1 MRTKLIISLGMLTA
15 LAVGCSKEL
24 PTVNENAWI
33 YDESLPVPIQF
44 GSLSTGMVTKA
55 AVTEENISGNAI
67 GVFAWDEQK
76 AMETSAKSIFPAN
89 GYKRAEVLSTDN
101 EDYRLAFKESGSD
114 EKKVY
119 YPMSSEYNYSF
130 YAYHTGTEDIAGV
143 YDEDGYLVNIPFNEP
158 FNDILWG
165 KCAEKDLPYDDKED
179 GYLPHLTHNDRVI
192 KGFNSRFSRKAAQQG
207 VVEKEK
213 YYPSIELNHICTAF
227 RFYAKAD
234 YGMTE
239 DQFNLLNREMK
250 IVSLTIEDV
259 PVSADLVVASTSTD
273 NEGNFINAATGDVQI
288 SFEPAPAL
296 NETGLT
302 VLNNAPSEEVI
313 PASTLLSPTD
323 GDRFFLPPGD
333 YSGKKFVVGC
343 TLSDSPCTL
352 EFPLTFNGS
361 SVFEAGK
368 CYSFVVIF
376 KALEEVYLKASL
388 SQWEEDFVEI
398 VDPDDEPV
406 DNE

>member
-24 PTVNENAWI
+24 PTVNENDWI

-55 AVTEENISGNAI
+55 AVTEDNISGQAI

-76 AMETSAKSIFPAN
+76 AMETSAKSIFPSA
-89 GYKRAEVLSTDN
+89 GYKRAEMSAV
-101 EDYRLAFKESGSD
+101 EGGGHRLEFIEQAGGS

-130 YAYHTGTEDIAGV
+130 YAYHTGTEDIAGE
-143 YDEDGYLVNIPFNEP
+143 YGEDGYLVNIPFNEP

-165 KCAEKDLPYDDKED
+165 KCAEKDLPYVDKE
-179 GYLPHLTHNDRVI
+179 GGHLPYLTHNDRVI
-192 KGFNSRFSRKAAQQG
+192 NGFNSRFSRKAAQQEE
-207 VVEKEK
+207 VEKEE

-234 YGMTE
+234 YEMTE
-239 DQFNLLNREMK
+239 EQFNLLNNEMK

-273 NEGNFINAATGDVQI
+273 NEGNFINATTDDVQI
-288 SFEPAPAL
+288 SFGSDLAL
-296 NETGLT
+296 TGWNRPNEDG
-302 VLNNAPSEEVI
+302 I
-313 PASTLLSPTD
+313 DASTLLSPTD

-352 EFPLTFNGS
+352 EFPLTFNES
-361 SVFEAGK
+361 SEFEAGK

-388 SQWEEDFVEI
+388 SEWEEDFVEI
-398 VDPDDEPV
+398 VDPDDEP
-406 DNE
+406 DNNE

>member
-1 MRTKLIISLGMLTA
+1 MLTA

-55 AVTEENISGNAI
+55 AVTEDNISSEHAI

-76 AMETSAKSIFPAN
+76 DMATSAKSIFPSD
-89 GYKRAEVLSTDN
+89 GYKRAEMSAV
-101 EDYRLAFKESGSD
+101 EGGGHRLVFKEQAGGS

-130 YAYHTGTEDIAGV
+130 YAYHTGTEDIAGECG
-143 YDEDGYLVNIPFNEP
+143 EDGYLVNILFNEP

-165 KCAEKDLPYDDKED
+165 KCAEKDLPYLDK
-179 GYLPHLTHNDRVI
+179 GGNLPHLTHNDRVI
-192 KGFNSRFSRKAAQQG
+192 KGFNSRFSRKAAQQN
-207 VVEKEK
+207 VVEKED

-273 NEGNFINAATGDVQI
+273 IEGNFINATTNDVQI

-296 NETGLT
+296 NETGRT
-302 VLNNAPSEEVI
+302 VLNNASSEEVI
-313 PASTLLSPTD
+313 SASTLLSPTD

-388 SQWEEDFVEI
+388 SQWKEDFVEI